1 MNFII
6 YSSIHPAWNDSFKWS
21 MIPILWPSFVL
32 FCFALSAKWLFWKT
46 TWFLGL
52 EKIFNVT
59 YKVNAI
65 PKHCYAWQLICC
77 HDVIDTNQNFYFLGI
92 GKKPPPVF
100 LWIEVAL
107 LNKYLN
113 RKMEINNLFINS
125 EILSTFFKLVGNS
138 TIKKTIFSRMWR
150 KFAFWLFFLFL
161 FVFSSLVCVVPWLTT
176 WIFTLISKHS
186 HCLDCW

>member
-1 MNFII
+1 MALYKKQEFLWILSYI
-6 YSSIHPAWNDSFKWS
+6 HQYILLEMIHSSDQWFQSYDLH
-21 MIPILWPSFVL
+21 L

-59 YKVNAI
+59 YKMNAF

-125 EILSTFFKLVGNS
+125 EILSTFKLAGNS

-150 KFAFWLFFLFL
+150 KFAFWLFFSFYL
-161 FVFSSLVCVVPWLTT
+161 SLVL
-176 WIFTLISKHS
+176 
-186 HCLDCW
+186 